1 METPRRAEARWNEKN
16 AVWRIDVQ
24 ANGQRKTFR
33 SKTPGKRGKTE
44 CERAADEWI
53 AGGSN
58 CLRNGGRTVF
68 ADAWDEYRKSM
79 ARAVSTGQN
88 ATIECYGRRYFL
100 PMFGRR
106 AIGSITR
113 RDWQDCIN
121 SIHEERGLSKKTLEN
136 IRGIIVSFCHYL
148 LDSETITADKVPL
161 GLKIP
166 RGAAVGE
173 KKALQPD
180 AVRDIFTRS
189 TYTSR
194 NRQKECFEIH
204 TIRWAIASGM
214 RPGEIIGLQWADI
227 TADTKTIRRSINV
240 LGEHTQGKNRNAL
253 RTSLLT
259 GLERQVLADQREHLR
274 KHGIISPWVFPNKRG
289 EALTQKQ
296 LYKAWL
302 RMQKDMPGGEQYSL
316 YELRHTMISIAKS
329 VPKTLLEPV
338 VGHSATM
345 DTFGIY
351 AHAIEG
357 DAQRAA
363 DLIDKAFADV
373 IGK

>member
-1 METPRRAEARWNEKN
+1 MEKTRRAEARWSEKQGT
-16 AVWRIDVQ
+16 WRVDVQ
-24 ANGQRKTFR
+24 ADGVRKTFR

-58 CLRNGGRTVF
+58 CLRNGGRTAFGVL
-68 ADAWDEYRKSM
+68 WKEYRIAMS
-79 ARAVSTGQN
+79 RAVSTGQQTN
-88 ATIECYGRRYFL
+88 IERLGRLYIL
-100 PMFGRR
+100 PMFEYRKFDT
-106 AIGSITR
+106 ITR

-121 SIHEERGLSKKTLEN
+121 RAHEERQLSKKTLEN
-136 IRGIIVSFCHYL
+136 LRGVIVGFNRYL

-166 RGAAVGE
+166 RGAVVGE

-180 AVRDIFTRS
+180 AVRDVFART

-204 TIRWAIASGM
+204 AIRWAIASGM

-289 EALTQKQ
+289 ESLTQKQ

-302 RMQKDMPGGEQYSL
+302 RMQTDMPGEQSSSL

-345 DTFGIY
+345 DTFGVY